1 MFDSFMYKVSLVC
14 WNQLVDSGDA
24 ASELEEMEQ
33 EPATANEDV
42 DNDDKLQT
50 LTRKKTNR

>member
-14 WNQLVDSGDA
+14 WNQLVDSDDA

-33 EPATANEDV
+33 EPAGDS
-42 DNDDKLQT
+42 KRGCGQ
-50 LTRKKTNR
+50 